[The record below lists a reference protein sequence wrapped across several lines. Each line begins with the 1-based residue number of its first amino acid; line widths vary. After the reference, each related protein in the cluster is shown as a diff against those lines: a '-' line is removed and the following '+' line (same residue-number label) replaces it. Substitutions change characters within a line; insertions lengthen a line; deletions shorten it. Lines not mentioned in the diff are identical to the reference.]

1 MEKTNKEHHLGIK
14 REIPFYGADKGNWGL
29 WWSFSECI
37 LCERIVSPAIHK
49 AWADAFICGAFFVH
63 SNCQNTMQKL
73 LESKLSKCKVCRSQW
88 SISKETSDKGP
99 VVGWISLWQYHLCRQ
114 LGHFF
119 CQNPMQNASVP
130 RAFVRPLLNYLTYG
144 TSAEG
149 PKDISVQKVF
159 EHTHDHNL
167 LCTQMNKISWTSD
180 CGSPLIEIETFR
192 G

>member
-1 MEKTNKEHHLGIK
+1 MSHAQHSIRGRVFKWNWNPILFLPQYGKTNKEHHLGIK

-63 SNCQNTMQKL
+63 SNCQNIMQKL

-119 CQNPMQNASVP
+119 VKIQCRMPP
-130 RAFVRPLLNYLTYG
+130 YLELLFVH
-144 TSAEG
+144 
-149 PKDISVQKVF
+149 F
-159 EHTHDHNL
+159 
-167 LCTQMNKISWTSD
+167 
-180 CGSPLIEIETFR
+180 
-192 G
+192 